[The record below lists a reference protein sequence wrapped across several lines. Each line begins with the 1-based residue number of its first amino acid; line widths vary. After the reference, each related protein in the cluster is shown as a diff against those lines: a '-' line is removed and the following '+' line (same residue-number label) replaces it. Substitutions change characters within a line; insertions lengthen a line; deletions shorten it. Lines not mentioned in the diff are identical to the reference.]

1 MDQDKKR
8 ELRQLK
14 REIKRAGGKRRRRQL
29 KQGLAEHPEEA
40 HEDSYDFGKLR
51 SADLNG
57 FDKPPERPNPAA
69 DLADHLRRAGFVL
82 PTPPGRPPRRTG
94 PDD

>member
-1 MDQDKKR
+1 MDQDSKR

-14 REIKRAGGKRRRRQL
+14 REIKRAGGKLRRRQL

-40 HEDSYDFGKLR
+40 HEDAGDFGHLR

-57 FDKPPERPNPAA
+57 IDRDAAWKRPASGDEGETA
-69 DLADHLRRAGFVL
+69 EG
-82 PTPPGRPPRRTG
+82 
-94 PDD
+94 

>member
-29 KQGLAEHPEEA
+29 KEGLTDHPEEA
-40 HEDSYDFGKLR
+40 HEDTFDFGNLR

-57 FDKPPERPNPAA
+57 FD
-69 DLADHLRRAGFVL
+69 
-82 PTPPGRPPRRTG
+82 RPPDRPAG
-94 PDD
+94 PGESE

>member
-14 REIKRAGGKRRRRQL
+14 REIKRAGGKHRRRLL
-29 KQGLAEHPEEA
+29 KQGLIENPEEA
-40 HEDSYDFGKLR
+40 HEDEPDLGKFR

-57 FDKPPERPNPAA
+57 IDRQMTRKSRIEGEETAE
-69 DLADHLRRAGFVL
+69 G
-82 PTPPGRPPRRTG
+82 
-94 PDD
+94 